1 MTMIKKI
8 TILLS
13 VCILLSVFSTAS
25 WGQPTSKNSSS
36 NDLVVRNGL
45 PNFFAKAMNGDSVK
59 VAYLGGSITAQNGWR
74 VSSLNWFKQR
84 FPKAKFSEINAAIG
98 GTGSDFGVFR
108 LRDHVLN
115 FKPDL
120 VFVEFAVNDGN
131 TASQKILRSMEG
143 IVRQTL
149 QQNPFT
155 DICFVYTI
163 KGDYLETEQKGI
175 LPNSAE
181 NMEKV
186 AEHYGIP
193 SINFGFEVARMVT
206 NHQLILTGNTLEVN
220 GVKVFSRDGVHP
232 YPETGH
238 VIYQDI
244 LKRSFESM
252 IPNASVKSS
261 KHKLPRPLVPE
272 YFARTQMVDL
282 KEVKLSKNWKVLNI
296 NESPSLSG
304 FGRYLKFIGKA
315 SQTGET
321 LSLRFKGRAI
331 GAYDVMGPDAGRIV
345 VEIDGAVKDTI
356 YRFDAYCTY
365 KRMNYFLIDD
375 LKNKRHKIVFKTL
388 CEPFDKALILKK
400 RNEVIK
406 NADDYKEYN
415 WYVGKILV
423 DGTLLK

>member
-1 MTMIKKI
+1 MKKI
-8 TILLS
+8 TLVLFLFIS
-13 VCILLSVFSTAS
+13 IF
-25 WGQPTSKNSSS
+25 QPIPVIGALIGESSQREVK
-36 NDLVVRNGL
+36 DFAVRNGL

-186 AEHYGIP
+186 ADHYGIP

-220 GVKVFSRDGVHP
+220 GIKVFSRDGVHP

-261 KHKLPRPLVPE
+261 KHKLSRPLVPE

-315 SQTGET
+315 GQSGET